1 MSLGLAWAT
10 QQVLDLSCIER
21 PSLTK
26 QRRGRR
32 RRKAWQEVWSW
43 KKALVWWPREAR
55 GTTYRQIPC
64 HPVLGERAVPKDLQR
79 AGALYLGNSPQE
91 SCSGAPSFFSVG
103 HHPLALSLL
112 YRSPIAK
119 KTPAAQALRQ
129 LEALCSAAWDPQLL
143 LFLGRDRDELSG
155 DAGTRYAS
163 KTPLFL
169 LILSFHTTALSWAS
183 HPIPSRTR
191 TRGLWG
197 KGHLPAT
204 NRPCCPSPSFAFT
217 LPHFTLS

>member
-26 QRRGRR
+26 QRRKEEEKGM
-32 RRKAWQEVWSW
+32 AGGVELEEGTGVV
-43 KKALVWWPREAR
+43 AEREAR
-55 GTTYRQIPC
+55 GATYRQIPC

-79 AGALYLGNSPQE
+79 VGALYLGNSPQE

-103 HHPLALSLL
+103 HHALALSLL
-112 YRSPIAK
+112 HRSSIAK

-129 LEALCSAAWDPQLL
+129 LEALCSAAWDPRLL
-143 LFLGRDRDELSG
+143 LFLEGDRDELSG
-155 DAGTRYAS
+155 DAGTGYAS

-197 KGHLPAT
+197 KGHLPTT
-204 NRPCCPSPSFAFT
+204 NRPCCPSPSFASA